1 MTLYH
6 FAQRVFLP
14 PLLRLWRLR
23 VEGAEHVPP
32 SGPLIVAAN
41 HVSYMDPV
49 ALGVAFPRSIA
60 YMAKSE
66 LFSIPL
72 LGPLI
77 ARLKAYPVDRRKSAT
92 AAIKKSV
99 EILREGNAIG
109 MFPQGTRVFSGE
121 GVAHEGVAL
130 LASLAKAPVVPAY
143 IHGSDRTVRF
153 HQIKVAFGQPLH
165 LPAGRKASREDLANF
180 TAEVMN
186 AIRALGAR

>member
-99 EILREGNAIG
+99 EILR
-109 MFPQGTRVFSGE
+109 
-121 GVAHEGVAL
+121 
-130 LASLAKAPVVPAY
+130 
-143 IHGSDRTVRF
+143 
-153 HQIKVAFGQPLH
+153 
-165 LPAGRKASREDLANF
+165 
-180 TAEVMN
+180 
-186 AIRALGAR
+186 